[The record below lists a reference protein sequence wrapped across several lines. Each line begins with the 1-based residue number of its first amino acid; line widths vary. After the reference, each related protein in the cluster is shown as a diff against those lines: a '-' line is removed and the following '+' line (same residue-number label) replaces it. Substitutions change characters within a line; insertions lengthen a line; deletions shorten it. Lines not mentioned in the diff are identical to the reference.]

1 MSASLLSQAGVKG
14 DDDDVSV
21 RISEK
26 AEFKGF
32 ISALGVAH
40 FLGVQ
45 FARIPARFRQAQL
58 LPPQSHC
65 ATVDATEYGPICP
78 QAPDNL
84 RSIRQ
89 HLFAG
94 APAANLAQSE
104 YDCLRLNI
112 YAPKSV
118 ISSGNK
124 VPVLVWIHG
133 GGWSIEN
140 GNADFCK
147 QANPSIKHTHTQ
159 PPPLPPF
166 SLCTGWSTNEGT
178 SWRLSSTPLD

>member
-14 DDDDVSV
+14 DHGDVSV

-58 LPPQSHC
+58 LPPESHC

-84 RSIRQ
+84 RNIRQ

-112 YAPKSV
+112 YTPKSV

-124 VPVLVWIHG
+124 VPVLIWIHG

-147 QANPSIKHTHTQ
+147 QENSSIKHI
-159 PPPLPPF
+159 PPLLCL
-166 SLCTGWSTNEGT
+166 SLH
-178 SWRLSSTPLD
+178 LVIY